1 MFLNAIFTSDKI
13 NTKEFTSCEYYFLF
27 FNNNRMETNNVIYK
41 SQHNRKIKKKGTTIP
56 KYRKYPQNKLNVE
69 NEN

>member
-1 MFLNAIFTSDKI
+1 
-13 NTKEFTSCEYYFLF
+13 
-27 FNNNRMETNNVIYK
+27 METNNVIYK